1 MLQIVPAM
9 KKWSLLFFLAV
20 LAFACKRNPLKVDV
34 SHIDVTVR
42 IDRFEQR
49 LFGHPPDSVV
59 AAVPALQREYGLFFK
74 RFLQLINVGHPGTI
88 VFHQYFKLFLSDD
101 MNREVYRKVQ
111 EVYPDLHPLEKKLT
125 GAFKHY
131 KYYFPQRQVPQVYS
145 YISGFNA
152 SLLVDE
158 GILGIG
164 LDRYLGKDIVWY
176 DRLGIPKYM
185 QRKMVPEKI
194 PTDCM
199 VALAMTE
206 FPFMPAGSDTAV
218 TENVI
223 NRMIWEGKLLY
234 FVQAMMPKEKEE
246 LITGFTPEQL
256 KWCRDNEKIM
266 WAYLIEHKLLFKTDY
281 MTINKLTKDAPFT
294 SYFPRESP
302 GKAANW
308 IGWQIVKKYMKR
320 HPEVTLPQ
328 LMGEIRYQKILDA
341 SAYDPQ

>member
-1 MLQIVPAM
+1 M
-9 KKWSLLFFLAV
+9 KKIFPVIFLLFLGS
-20 LAFACKRNPLKVDV
+20 CHRNPLRVDV

-59 AAVPALQREYGLFFK
+59 AAVPELQREYGLFFK
-74 RFLQLINVGHPGTI
+74 RFLQLINVGHPGTM
-88 VFHQYFKLFLSDD
+88 VFRQYFKLFLSDD
-101 MNREVYRKVQ
+101 LNREVYRKVQ

-131 KYYFPQRQVPQVYS
+131 KYYFPQRQVPEVYT

-152 SLLVDE
+152 SLLIDD

-164 LDRYLGKDIVWY
+164 LDRYLGEDVVWY
-176 DRLGIPKYM
+176 GRLGIPKYM
-185 QRKMVPEKI
+185 QRKMTPEKI

-199 VALAMTE
+199 YALAMTE
-206 FPFMPAGSDTAV
+206 FPFLPAGNDTAI

-223 NRMIWEGKLLY
+223 NKMIWEGKLLY
-234 FVQAMMPKEKEE
+234 FVQAMMPKEKAE

-256 KWCRDNEKIM
+256 KWCRENEKIM
-266 WAYLIEHKLLFKTDY
+266 WSYLIEHKLLFKTDY

-294 SYFPRESP
+294 SYFPHESP

-308 IGWQIVKKYMKR
+308 IGWQIVKKYMER
-320 HPEVTLPQ
+320 HPDVNLSG
-328 LMGEIRYQKILDA
+328 LMNDSRYQKILDG